1 MIVLTTSN
9 WVTLGVTNK
18 GKAGTFVF
26 CVIHSFCFP
35 KQKKLAAFLEMNELS
50 KLQSNNNNNTLSP
63 VGPLCVQNKH
73 IDDDEYGTCR
83 MTWALFLLLLLFL
96 FLLLA
101 LCNTTALYP
110 VVAESEQ
117 THNLIHP
124 FGAAAEKASV
134 VSSLWLYIILIDLI
148 TVHLTSLVS
157 ILD

>member
-83 MTWALFLLLLLFL
+83 MTWALLILLLLL
-96 FLLLA
+96 LLA
-101 LCNTTALYP
+101 LHTTALVP
-110 VVAESEQ
+110 SGGRKCEQ

-124 FGAAAEKASV
+124 FGAAAESQCGQQSV
-134 VSSLWLYIILIDLI
+134 AIYID
-148 TVHLTSLVS
+148 
-157 ILD
+157 